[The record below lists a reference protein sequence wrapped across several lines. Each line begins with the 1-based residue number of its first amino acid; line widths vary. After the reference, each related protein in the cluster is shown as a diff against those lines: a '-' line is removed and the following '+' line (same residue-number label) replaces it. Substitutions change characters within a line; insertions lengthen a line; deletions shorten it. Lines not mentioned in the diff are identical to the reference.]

1 MIVEDEMLVRLGLK
15 NSIDWGKYDMT
26 IIADTSNGQE
36 AWEVYEK
43 EKPELIITDL
53 KMPVMDGIELIK
65 KIREK
70 DENTKI
76 IILSCLEDFEI
87 ARQAMSLGVT
97 DYIPKLTMSRTD
109 IEAVV
114 AKVHEG
120 LKKQSARSLSNI
132 DVEIITN
139 DLKEKFLKDCL
150 FGCTSTDKVMETEIY
165 SLNLNLH
172 PKRLVVCVLDIDQ
185 YSTIKLKFNNERGK
199 WISTIIMDTIVK
211 VIEGSKKGEVI
222 KDNDSRYII
231 IMSYFNNL
239 DDKVVFEEIKALM
252 QHIRKL
258 LKNYIDIKISIGVSH
273 IKDGY
278 TNLKSSYNEAQKVS
292 LFKICNGL
300 DKTFF
305 WNDEKDKKCQ
315 SDIIH
320 KIQEMEQSLLSNSFL
335 SKTQRDNYKQRL
347 TTILKNGFN
356 TVEDVYRIFYQLM
369 YWNSVELSNSS
380 AEVSRLLLTYQD
392 KIIECETIEELL
404 GVYQLYLDMLKQI
417 YDNKRL
423 ISREVV
429 EAVKYIQ
436 KNYETNP
443 TLQQVADY
451 VGLSPNYLSSLFK
464 KELEQ
469 SFIEFMINIKIQKAR
484 NLLVDSNLKLYE
496 IAEKVGFSDEAYF
509 SRTFKKYTGRNPNS
523 FRKAYIYEFSEE
535 SQNED
540 S

>member
-53 KMPVMDGIELIK
+53 KMPVLDGIELIK

-120 LKKQSARSLSNI
+120 LKKQSARSLSNV

-150 FGCTSTDKVMETEIY
+150 FGCTSTDRVMETEIY

-172 PKRLVVCVLDIDQ
+172 PQRLVVCVLDIDQ
-185 YSTIKLKFNNERGK
+185 YSTIRLKFNNERGK

-211 VIEGSKKGEVI
+211 VIEGSKKGEVL

-239 DDKVVFEEIKALM
+239 DDKVVFEEIKVLM

-258 LKNYIDIKISIGVSH
+258 LKNYIDINISIGVSF

-315 SDIIH
+315 SDIIN
-320 KIQEMEQSLLSNSFL
+320 KIQEMEQFLLSNSFL
-335 SKTQRDNYKQRL
+335 SKTQRDIYKQRL
-347 TTILKNGFN
+347 TTLLKNGFN
-356 TVEDVYRIFYQLM
+356 TVEDVFRIFYQLM

-380 AEVSRLLLTYQD
+380 TEVSRLLLTYQD

-429 EAVKYIQ
+429 EAAKYIQ